1 MPADR
6 NSSRSGGA
14 SRGRSNSGS
23 SRGSSSRPSSRGS
36 SSGRPGAAKKSSS
49 SRSASGRPSS
59 GRPSS
64 QRPSSGR
71 TVTGRDASDRRGP
84 AKQSSSRPTTA
95 SSRSESGRPSSG
107 RPSSGR
113 PSSGRPSSGRPSSSR
128 PTSER
133 TRSDRAGSDRPRSD
147 RPRRDDERR
156 PSTRS
161 SDGRPKRYSDDKPKS
176 ATGNKRREWSSE
188 RPKASDDRRP
198 SSSRPSSVRPTS
210 GRPTSDRAR
219 TDRPSAGRP
228 RRDGQERPRF
238 DRKTSDR
245 PRRDDD
251 RGRRDD
257 RPRGGRA
264 DRAGG
269 RFSDRDREER
279 PARYVSEK
287 RVNVN
292 DPIIPDHITGE
303 ELPRAVRNELRTLPD
318 GLALRVA
325 RHLAASGEMI
335 NVDPE
340 LAWKHARAAL
350 NKASRVGIVRE
361 AAAEAAYNAGHFAEA
376 LTEFRAA
383 RRMRGIKEYWPLM
396 ADCERALGRPAKAI
410 SMAADPLVNSLDRAS
425 KVEMRI
431 VASGARVDQGKL
443 EAALATLQCPEL
455 TTTSN
460 EAWSARI
467 RYAYADVLEKLGRKD
482 EALEWFHRAA
492 AADAAEQTD
501 ADERIA
507 ALEGVVYQDA
517 AQFDDEDF
525 DEEGNYLED
534 E

>member
-1 MPADR
+1 
-6 NSSRSGGA
+6 
-14 SRGRSNSGS
+14 
-23 SRGSSSRPSSRGS
+23 
-36 SSGRPGAAKKSSS
+36 
-49 SRSASGRPSS
+49 
-59 GRPSS
+59 
-64 QRPSSGR
+64 
-71 TVTGRDASDRRGP
+71 
-84 AKQSSSRPTTA
+84 
-95 SSRSESGRPSSG
+95 
-107 RPSSGR
+107 
-113 PSSGRPSSGRPSSSR
+113 
-128 PTSER
+128 
-133 TRSDRAGSDRPRSD
+133 
-147 RPRRDDERR
+147 
-156 PSTRS
+156 
-161 SDGRPKRYSDDKPKS
+161 
-176 ATGNKRREWSSE
+176 
-188 RPKASDDRRP
+188 
-198 SSSRPSSVRPTS
+198 
-210 GRPTSDRAR
+210 
-219 TDRPSAGRP
+219 
-228 RRDGQERPRF
+228 
-238 DRKTSDR
+238 
-245 PRRDDD
+245 
-251 RGRRDD
+251 
-257 RPRGGRA
+257 
-264 DRAGG
+264 
-269 RFSDRDREER
+269 
-279 PARYVSEK
+279 
-287 RVNVN
+287 
-292 DPIIPDHITGE
+292 
-303 ELPRAVRNELRTLPD
+303 VRNELRTLPD

-340 LAWKHARAAL
+340 LAWQHARAAL

-507 ALEGVVYQDA
+507 ALEGLVYQDVA
-517 AQFDDEDF
+517 EFDDEDDF
-525 DEEGNYLED
+525 AED
-534 E
+534 EVFHTRNLYQLFHTHFFLSVTRCIFTCMQLIAFKRSVYVAKQISINWPSLFNWGRSRTTKWRQIN

>member
-1 MPADR
+1 
-6 NSSRSGGA
+6 
-14 SRGRSNSGS
+14 
-23 SRGSSSRPSSRGS
+23 
-36 SSGRPGAAKKSSS
+36 
-49 SRSASGRPSS
+49 
-59 GRPSS
+59 
-64 QRPSSGR
+64 R
-71 TVTGRDASDRRGP
+71 TG
-84 AKQSSSRPTTA
+84 
-95 SSRSESGRPSSG
+95 
-107 RPSSGR
+107 
-113 PSSGRPSSGRPSSSR
+113 SGRPSSSR
-128 PTSER
+128 PSSGRPT
-133 TRSDRAGSDRPRSD
+133 SDRPRTERSERPRSD
-147 RPRRDDERR
+147 RPRTD
-156 PSTRS
+156 
-161 SDGRPKRYSDDKPKS
+161 
-176 ATGNKRREWSSE
+176 
-188 RPKASDDRRP
+188 
-198 SSSRPSSVRPTS
+198 
-210 GRPTSDRAR
+210 RPTSDR
-219 TDRPSAGRP
+219 P
-228 RRDGQERPRF
+228 RRDGDERPRF
-238 DRKTSDR
+238 DRRDDRRPSRSSDERGERTGERRFSDR

-251 RGRRDD
+251 RRRDD
-257 RPRGGRA
+257 RPRGGRS

-269 RFSDRDREER
+269 RFADRDER

-340 LAWKHARAAL
+340 LAWHHARAAL

-410 SMAADPLVNSLDRAS
+410 AMAADPLVNSLDRAS

-492 AADAAEQTD
+492 AADATEQTD

-507 ALEGVVYQDA
+507 ALEGLFYQDVA
-517 AQFDDEDF
+517 EFDDEDDF
-525 DEEGNYLED
+525 AED
-534 E
+534 VD